1 MDLLS
6 TAPMRRRWVCWR
18 MLGEVRGGT
27 APKYTTYTPRRSPPP
42 PFPPPAAAPPP
53 PLAPAASSK
62 AKTKQIS
69 GSNHMIARI
78 IFICT
83 APAGQFKLCSLS
95 LPPSLSLWP
104 RNDRTMYGCIY
115 KRARATSSRPYV
127 PVTGGNKSSINI
139 REGDKR
145 EEGRKAGYRYISL

>member
-1 MDLLS
+1 MGLLEDVGRG
-6 TAPMRRRWVCWR
+6 PRWHGAQVHH
-18 MLGEVRGGT
+18 VY
-27 APKYTTYTPRRSPPP
+27 PTPL
-42 PFPPPAAAPPP
+42 AAA
-53 PLAPAASSK
+53 AISSSSR
-62 AKTKQIS
+62 ATTTTDGAGGEQQGQDEADQRQQPHDCS
-69 GSNHMIARI
+69 YN
-78 IFICT
+78 FYLYCT
-83 APAGQFKLCSLS
+83 GRSVQALLSLS